1 MQQQIYLFWCVGKYV
16 VEHSEQDYIVQKVS
30 NYFSYRYG
38 LSSTFSF
45 GQIQKMRCFYL
56 SFPKFMPI
64 LSYLSWNHYQQLIF
78 IRDVDKK
85 YFYFFISL
93 FCFFFLLELESAISN
108 QLYEQIKK

>member
-16 VEHSEQDYIVQKVS
+16 VEHSMQDCIIQKVS

-45 GQIQKMRCFYL
+45 HQIQKMRCFYL
-56 SFPKFMPI
+56 SFPKFIPA
-64 LSYLSWNHYQQLIF
+64 LTYLSWNHYHHLVF
-78 IRDVDKK
+78 IDDVDKK

-93 FCFFFLLELESAISN
+93 FCFLLPSELELAISN